1 MQTRTGLANGTQTS
15 TDWQRVNW
23 RKVNR
28 QVRNLRYR
36 IFRAKR
42 QNEMRRVRSL
52 QKLMLRSYAN
62 RLLSVRRVSQLNR
75 GRNSAGVDHVVV
87 KTAQARSALVDQ
99 LANYQPWRVRPVRRV
114 MIAKANGKLRPLGI
128 PCLIERAHQAMVKNA
143 LEPEWEAQ
151 FEGSSYGFRPGRSA
165 HDALSKLYLLCR
177 PNKRK
182 RWIVDAD
189 IEGCFD
195 HINHDFLL
203 AAIGQFPAR
212 ELIRQ
217 WLKAG
222 YVEHQQWHPTDA
234 GTPQGGVISPLLM
247 NIVLHG
253 METAL
258 GVSHDCMGYINGN
271 RAVVRYADD
280 FVVLCETEADA
291 QVAHHTL
298 QSWLAERG
306 LSLSP
311 QKTRIVHLQ
320 QGFDFLGC
328 NIRHYAAPQTSRTG
342 WKLLIKPSK
351 RSILSCRSTLR
362 EVWQQMRGYPLTNLI
377 STLNSKIRGWANYF
391 CPYVSSEVFAKLDEW
406 MYLRQQ
412 RYVKRRHPKQSKA
425 WTHNRYWGPF
435 NPERHN
441 TQVFGDR
448 TTGAY
453 LIQFNWFNIERHIM
467 VQGSASMDD
476 PHLQPYWQTRQKRR
490 LKTLPSFRHKIA
502 QRQNGCCPVCGQ
514 SLFNGEQLQLHH
526 RQPKSQGGKDTV
538 ENLQWLHLFCHQQV
552 HYQS

>member
-1 MQTRTGLANGTQTS
+1 MHSSTGLANGTKTP
-15 TDWQRVNW
+15 TDWQHVNW

-42 QNEMRRVRSL
+42 QNDLRRVRSL

-75 GRNSAGVDHVVV
+75 GRNSAGVDKVVV

-99 LANYQPWRVRPVRRV
+99 LADYQPWRVRPVRRV
-114 MIAKANGKLRPLGI
+114 SITKANGKLRPLGI
-128 PCLIERAHQAMVKNA
+128 PCLIERAQQAMVKNA

-151 FEGSSYGFRPGRSA
+151 FEGSSYGFRPGRGA
-165 HDALSKLYLLCR
+165 HDALAKLYLLCR
-177 PNKRK
+177 PNKCK
-182 RWIVDAD
+182 PWIVDAD

-203 AAIGQFPAR
+203 QAIGQFPAR

-247 NIVLHG
+247 NIALHG
-253 METAL
+253 MEAAL
-258 GVSHDCMGYINGN
+258 GVTHSRRGYINGK

-280 FVVLCETEADA
+280 FVVLCETQADA
-291 QVAHHTL
+291 QLAQQTL

-328 NIRHYAAPQTSRTG
+328 NIRHYPAPKTSRSG
-342 WKLLIKPSK
+342 WKLLIKPS
-351 RSILSCRSTLR
+351 RTSIITLR
-362 EVWQQMRGYPLTNLI
+362 KQLRELWQQMRGAPPSSLI
-377 STLNSKIRGWANYF
+377 PAFNAKIRGWANYF
-391 CPYVSSEVFAKLDEW
+391 RPQVSSEVFNALDVW

-412 RYVKRRHPKQSKA
+412 RYVKNRHPHQTRA
-425 WTHNRYWGPF
+425 WTRRTYWGPF
-435 NPERHN
+435 NLER
-441 TQVFGDR
+441 QDQSVFGDKD
-448 TTGAY
+448 TGAY
-453 LIQFNWFNIERHIM
+453 MLKFAWFKIERHII
-467 VQGSASMDD
+467 VQGTASVDD
-476 PHLQPYWQTRQKRR
+476 PQLQQYWQNRQKRL
-490 LKTLPSFRHKIA
+490 LKNLPSFRQQIA
-502 QRQNGCCPVCGQ
+502 QRQNGCCPVCGE
-514 SLFNGEQLQLHH
+514 SLFNGEELHLHH
-526 RQPKSQGGKDTV
+526 RRPKSQGGKDTLA
-538 ENLQWLHLFCHQQV
+538 NLQLLHLFCHQQV
-552 HYQS
+552 HFQS

>member
-1 MQTRTGLANGTQTS
+1 MGLANGTKTS
-15 TDWQRVNW
+15 TDWQCINW

-75 GRNSAGVDHVVV
+75 GRNSAGVDNVVV

-114 MIAKANGKLRPLGI
+114 LIAKANGKLRPLGI

-203 AAIGQFPAR
+203 AAIGQFPGR

-222 YVEHQQWHPTDA
+222 YVEHHQWYPTDA

-253 METAL
+253 MEAAL
-258 GVSHDCMGYINGN
+258 GVSHDRMGYINGK

-291 QVAHHTL
+291 QVAQHTL

-328 NIRHYAAPQTSRTG
+328 NIRHYPAPQTSRTG
-342 WKLLIKPSK
+342 WKLLIKPSQ
-351 RSILSCRSTLR
+351 RSVLTCRSSLR

-391 CPYVSSEVFAKLDEW
+391 RPYVSSDVFAKLDAW

-412 RYVKRRHPKQSKA
+412 RYVKRQHPKQSQA
-425 WTHNRYWGPF
+425 WTHNRYWGAF
-435 NPERHN
+435 NPERPN

-453 LIQFNWFNIERHIM
+453 LIQFNWFTIERHIM
-467 VQGSASMDD
+467 VQGSASIDD
-476 PHLQPYWQTRQKRR
+476 PHLQPYWQTRQKRL
-490 LKTLPSFRHKIA
+490 LKTLPRFRQKIA

-514 SLFNGEQLQLHH
+514 SLFNGEQLHLHH
-526 RQPKSQGGKDTV
+526 RQPKSQGGQDTV
-538 ENLQWLHLFCHQQV
+538 ENLEWLHLFCHQQV